1 MDVDLTRDAQKMVAA
16 AYKEYLEKRKS
27 GVSKSDAK
35 LFSANELYN
44 KYFKSMLLA
53 DYDET
58 TNEMCRAFGCKM
70 FIDGGFMLS
79 DEAIIYME
87 NRFKNGIT
95 DTLSFLAQFIP

>member
-1 MDVDLTRDAQKMVAA
+1 MDVDLTREAQKMVAA
-16 AYKEYLEKRKS
+16 AYKEYLKKRKA
-27 GVSKSDAK
+27 GVSKANAK
-35 LFSANELYN
+35 LFSEDELYN

-58 TNEMCRAFGCKM
+58 VREMCRAFGCKM
-70 FIDGGFMLS
+70 YINGGFMLS
-79 DEAIIYME
+79 DDAIIYME